1 MPPSQRRARARSS
14 TAGEPPQGS
23 LGEWLRY
30 IGVRLSER
38 DWTPVW
44 PPDAFAIGAALLHRT
59 GSYVELAN
67 GVARL
72 RTRAPNEREADALGR
87 AWRKT
92 LNDTL
97 GGESGT
103 QRFREAC
110 PEIVA
115 WWKTIR
121 QHEHEPLDSVLH
133 NPDLVKAAAGLC
145 AAGDAA
151 CAGLGISLDS
161 DPFLV
166 AAAALLIRNDYRS
179 FCQFIQP
186 NALSVLGKRHTP
198 QRGCTIRSLSH
209 HLSLHGPSEIRAY
222 WWGPFAQGAADLDV
236 VNLLLLP
243 WPRTV
248 DPEDFCVTTVSD
260 GKPMPVPSGAD
271 HRYFDYA
278 PRDPMPAP
286 KLVEEVK
293 KALVEAR
300 KHAAVIHGI
309 VFPELALDEEQFAAV
324 EQLAVS
330 EGAMLVAGMR
340 APGEMPQMPQNLCA
354 IQPLALTDL
363 KARRRRSQPQKL
375 DEARMVQ
382 LKHHRWCLDR
392 NQVLQYELGGR
403 LPASKDCWEHALIGN
418 REINFV
424 TIGSWL
430 TFCVLICED
439 LARQDPAADVIR
451 AVGPNVVFA
460 LLMDGPQL
468 KQRWPARYASVLAED
483 PGSSVLTLTSLG
495 MAKRSQPMTPVPE
508 ASRRKDTV
516 IALWRDAIFGERE
529 IGLEPQHDACVLSL
543 ACRTAAEYTIDGR
556 CDRDGRYFPVF
567 AGAFPLSIRQ

>member
-1 MPPSQRRARARSS
+1 MP
-14 TAGEPPQGS
+14 GS

-30 IGVRLSER
+30 IGVRLSEQ
-38 DWTPVW
+38 DWIPAW

-67 GVARL
+67 GVSPL
-72 RTRAPNEREADALGR
+72 RTSAPDTLETERLGR
-87 AWRKT
+87 AWRQT

-97 GGESGT
+97 GGESSKR
-103 QRFREAC
+103 RFREAC
-110 PEIVA
+110 PEVVA

-121 QHEHEPLDSVLH
+121 AHEHDRLDRVSG

-145 AAGDAA
+145 AASDAA
-151 CAGLGISLDS
+151 CAGLGISLGS
-161 DPFLV
+161 KADPFLV
-166 AAAALLIRNDYRS
+166 AADALLIHNGYRS

-243 WPRTV
+243 WPRKV
-248 DPEDFCVTTVSD
+248 DPEDFCVTTESD
-260 GKPMPVPSGAD
+260 GKAMPVPSSVE
-271 HRYFDYA
+271 HRYFDYT
-278 PRDPMPAP
+278 PRDSMRAP
-286 KLVEEVK
+286 QLVAEVK

-309 VFPELALDEEQFAAV
+309 VFPELALNEKQFRAV
-324 EQLAVS
+324 EQLAAS
-330 EGAMLVAGMR
+330 EGAMLVAGIRAQGGMR
-340 APGEMPQMPQNLCA
+340 QMPQNLCA

-363 KARRRRSQPQKL
+363 KARRRASQPQKL
-375 DEARMVQ
+375 DEARKVQ

-403 LPASKDCWEHALIGN
+403 LPVSKDCWEHARIGS

-495 MAKRSQPMTPVPE
+495 MAKRSQPTTPVPE
-508 ASRRKDTV
+508 SSRRKDTV

-567 AGAFPLSIRQ
+567 AGAFPLSIQKESAERL